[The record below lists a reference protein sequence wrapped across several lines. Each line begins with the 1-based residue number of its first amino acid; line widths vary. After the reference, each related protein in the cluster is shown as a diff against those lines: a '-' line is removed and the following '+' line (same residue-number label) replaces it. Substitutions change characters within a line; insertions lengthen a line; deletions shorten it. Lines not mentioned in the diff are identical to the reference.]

1 MEHDKCVTSAM
12 TVAKCQG
19 LILQEKSCS
28 IVVLVVKL
36 VGKVICWEELENKYF
51 GLFALY
57 AMRSPK

>member
-1 MEHDKCVTSAM
+1 MEHDKSVTSVV
-12 TVAKCQG
+12 TIAKCQC

-36 VGKVICWEELENKYF
+36 VGKIICCEELENNYF

>member
-1 MEHDKCVTSAM
+1 MEHDKSVTSAM
-12 TVAKCQG
+12 TIAKCQG

-28 IVVLVVKL
+28 IVVLVVNL
-36 VGKVICWEELENKYF
+36 VGKVICWEKLEIKYF

>member
-1 MEHDKCVTSAM
+1 MEHDKSVTSAM
-12 TVAKCQG
+12 TIAECQG
-19 LILQEKSCS
+19 PILQEKSRS

-36 VGKVICWEELENKYF
+36 VGKVICWEELENKYI